1 MRCKG
6 TPFFDLNNPNIGFF
20 VTFEPLQS
28 SKIGQLYPIW
38 LAMRNKIT
46 MGKNHFLGKV
56 VLITGASSGIGKA
69 CAFEFARRGA
79 KVVLGARNTE
89 ELAAIVDLISKDGGV
104 AVACHLDVANQESC
118 QNFVE
123 FALSSYGSIDILIN
137 NAGISMRA
145 IFEDLDLNVIRK
157 LMDVNFWGTVYCT
170 KYALPHLLQSK
181 GSIVGV
187 SSIAGFMGLPGR
199 TGYSSSKFAMNGF
212 LETLRVETLKQGLHV
227 MVVAPGF
234 TASNVRLN
242 ALNQD
247 GQKQGETPREEAKMM
262 SSEEVALRIANG
274 IERKKRTLVM
284 TLVGKVTV
292 FLSKIAPALLDKLA
306 FNEMAKEPNSPLK
319 R

>member
-6 TPFFDLNNPNIGFF
+6 TPFFDLGNPCFGFF
-20 VTFEPLQS
+20 VTFETLQP
-28 SKIGQLYPIW
+28 SKIGTLNPIW

-69 CAFEFARRGA
+69 CAFEFAKRGA
-79 KVVLGARNTE
+79 KVVLGARNTN
-89 ELAAIVDLISKDGGV
+89 ELSAIVDLISKDGGV
-104 AVACHLDVANQESC
+104 AVGCHLDVTNQESC
-118 QNFVE
+118 KSFVE
-123 FALSSYGSIDILIN
+123 YALSTYGNIDVLIN

-170 KYALPHLLQSK
+170 KYALPALLQSK
-181 GSIVGV
+181 GSVIGV

-247 GQKQGETPREEAKMM
+247 GQKQGETPREESKMM
-262 SSEEVALRIANG
+262 TSEEVAHRIANG

-306 FNEMAKEPNSPLK
+306 FNEMAKEPNTPLK

>member
-6 TPFFDLNNPNIGFF
+6 TFIFYLGNPCVGFF
-20 VTFEPLQS
+20 AIFELLQPC
-28 SKIGQLYPIW
+28 KDGALGPI
-38 LAMRNKIT
+38 LLDMRSKIT
-46 MGKNHFLGKV
+46 MRKKHFFGKV
-56 VLITGASSGIGKA
+56 VLITGASSGIGRA
-69 CAFEFARRGA
+69 CAYEFALRGA
-79 KVVLGARNTE
+79 KVVLGARSID
-89 ELAAIVDLISKDGGV
+89 ELSIIVDSIVKNGGE
-104 AVACHLDVANQESC
+104 AVACYLDVSNQDSC
-118 QNFVE
+118 SAFVE
-123 FALSSYGSIDILIN
+123 YATNTYGRIDVLIN

-145 IFEDLDLNVIRK
+145 IFEDLDLNVLRK

-170 KYALPHLLQSK
+170 KYALSNLLKVK
-181 GSIVGV
+181 GSVVGV

-242 ALNQD
+242 ALNES
-247 GQKQGETPREEAKMM
+247 GQKQGETPREESKMM
-262 SSEEVALRIANG
+262 SSEEVARRIADG

-284 TLVGKVTV
+284 TLMGKVTI
-292 FLSKIAPALLDKLA
+292 FLSKVAPAILDKLA
-306 FNEMAKEPNSPLK
+306 FNEMAKEPNTPLK